1 MLIQT
6 KVQID
11 KESYDFIKKVHK
23 GLNYKSLSEYVR
35 EAVRAKIREDR
46 KRVRE
51 QERIAAMKMLGKSP
65 SGNLFESIE
74 GDDFEDR

>member
-11 KESYDFIKKVHK
+11 KESYDFIKNVLKK
-23 GLNYKSLSEYVR
+23 LNYKSLSQYVR
-35 EAVRAKIREDR
+35 DAVRAKIREDR
-46 KRVRE
+46 KRVRD
-51 QERIAAMKMLGKSP
+51 QERIAAMKILGKAS

>member
-11 KESYDFIKKVHK
+11 KESYDFIKNILKK
-23 GLNYKSLSEYVR
+23 WNYKSLSEYVR
-35 EAVRAKIREDR
+35 DALRTKIAQDR
-46 KRVRE
+46 KKLRE
-51 QERIAAMKMLGKSP
+51 QERIAAMKSLGKAP
-65 SGNLFESIE
+65 AGNLFESIE